1 MKKRIL
7 SLFLALVLLLSL
19 SVSAFAAAP
28 AAASHFTDVPTTH
41 WAYANIE
48 RAYSDGV
55 MAGTGGNAAKYF
67 DRGTVCHHSDERI
80 FPDRT

>member
-7 SLFLALVLLLSL
+7 SLLLALVLLSSL

-28 AAASHFTDVPTTH
+28 AAAPHFTDVPTTH

-55 MAGTGGNAAKYF
+55 PAATRQNTRAF
-67 DRGTVCHHSDERI
+67 SLPAER
-80 FPDRT
+80 

>member
-7 SLFLALVLLLSL
+7 SLLLALVLLSSL

-28 AAASHFTDVPTTH
+28 AAAPHFTDVPTTH

-55 MAGTGGNAAKYF
+55 MAGNGGEPGQKNSLAATRQNTRAF
-67 DRGTVCHHSDERI
+67 SLPAER
-80 FPDRT
+80 